1 MINAALFLS
10 VIKGHF
16 RTLLA
21 GLIMTDTHQISSFY
35 FDEFFMF
42 LQIERLCDRLQLA
55 TRIED
60 QRDAVRGLKG
70 LSKVNKKIFNF
81 KFKKKKILFIS
92 NK

>member
-1 MINAALFLS
+1 MIKAALFLS
-10 VIKGHF
+10 VIKGLF

-70 LSKVNKKIFNF
+70 L
-81 KFKKKKILFIS
+81 
-92 NK
+92 